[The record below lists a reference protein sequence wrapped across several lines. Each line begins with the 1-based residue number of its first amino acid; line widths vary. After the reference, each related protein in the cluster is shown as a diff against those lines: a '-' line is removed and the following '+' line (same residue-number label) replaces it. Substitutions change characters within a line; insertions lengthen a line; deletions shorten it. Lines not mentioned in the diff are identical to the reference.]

1 MSKTKFVLAA
11 AAIAGFTMSAQVRA
25 DSMQEKEAKL
35 CQDLSGVNS
44 AINNFESLNKD
55 STVKEAKIAA
65 QRVSDAVDKLGKSAK
80 DARPE
85 QYKELSDARK
95 DFKKAIDDTPKDATI
110 GQVQANVQTNR
121 DRVKTAY
128 KNLESSVTCPNM
140 QKTQGTQGTGTQG
153 TGTQGGMQR

>member
-11 AAIAGFTMSAQVRA
+11 AAIAGLFSTAQVRA
-25 DSMQEKEAKL
+25 DSIQEKEAKL

-55 STVKEAKIAA
+55 STVKEAKVAA

-85 QYKELSDARK
+85 QYKELADARK
-95 DFKKAIDDTPKDATI
+95 DFKKSVDDAPKDATLGSI
-110 GQVQANVQTNR
+110 QSNISTNR
-121 DRVKTAY
+121 ERVKSAY
-128 KNLESSVTCPNM
+128 KNLESSVTCPGM
-140 QKTQGTQGTGTQG
+140 EKIKSPQGNQ
-153 TGTQGGMQR
+153 GMQGPQQQPQQ